1 MQFTNLKGGST
12 MTVRKNWLVG
22 LLAFL
27 FLTVNMLAAV
37 PYQAQAASGILMN
50 PKISDFDG
58 TQAEVQA
65 LIHEYKWAKTKAN
78 PIVNDGYGLNGSRGG
93 KLTYTS
99 SEEHRIQTNDITL
112 KKGKTYHISIWGKK
126 GKNGVGLVPRL
137 YLGSNTMSGTGI
149 HNGGE
154 EQAFEKQGGW
164 YKNPTAVLTDDW
176 TQCTA
181 SLTITQLNGSD
192 STSSVTGVEAFIMP
206 YGHDGT
212 SFSRNKF
219 TNPTEFYVD
228 GFYIIEED
236 SKTSTNYTRAQVANV
251 KVAGAG
257 EEETAPGT
265 ELTAS
270 ATTGDANPNAEIT
283 LSYQWQSSE
292 DGTTFTDIE
301 GATEASYTVQDAD
314 EGLQIR
320 VVATA
325 KSTGTVSGE
334 SSMSGASSAVQVA
347 AAAPENVTVAVS
359 VGEGGQVMYNGAAVT
374 GDVTIPYNSADDQIF
389 TVVPNDGYEVASI
402 LLDEQD
408 VTVAGN
414 EINLKGTTAAKTL
427 AVTFR
432 EITPVNPG
440 IAEGATTTQFSAD
453 ESGKP
458 TMYVYSKLN
467 SFNTAGGAEYGIKLW
482 IKDQAENTLT
492 LPAMLNSSDKA
503 AAAPGQAFAIRVYG
517 AAITADKTY
526 VAQPYVGSENG
537 AEEEISYK

>member
-1 MQFTNLKGGST
+1 MA
-12 MTVRKNWLVG
+12 VRKNWLVG

-37 PYQAQAASGILMN
+37 PYQAQAASGILFD
-50 PKISDFDG
+50 PTISDFDG
-58 TQAEVQA
+58 AA
-65 LIHEYKWAKTKAN
+65 LNVLHDYVHSSAKADLSIATW
-78 PIVNDGYGLNGSRGG
+78 GGLNGGNGLQIWISGG
-93 KLTYTS
+93 AAS
-99 SEEHRIQTNDITL
+99 QQHRIQGSDITL
-112 KKGKTYHISIWGKK
+112 QSGKTYHMSFWARGLKGIS
-126 GKNGVGLVPRL
+126 LVAPQMW
-137 YLGSNTMSGTGI
+137 LGGSEWSGTVSFYGGALESVE
-149 HNGGE
+149 NGGGCIKASDFLSADWR
-154 EQAFEKQGGW
+154 QHAFSMNIDHLYTSGKEVTLV
-164 YKNPTAVLTDDW
+164 KN
-176 TQCTA
+176 
-181 SLTITQLNGSD
+181 
-192 STSSVTGVEAFIMP
+192 VEAFMAIF
-206 YGHDGT
+206 GQDGKNN
-212 SFSRNKF
+212 SFV
-219 TNPTEFYVD
+219 NPTSIYMD
-228 GFYIIEED
+228 GYYIIEED
-236 SKTSTNYTRAQVANV
+236 TPTSTNYTRAQVANV

-265 ELTAS
+265 VLTAS
-270 ATTGDANPNAEIT
+270 ATIGDANPNAEIT

-301 GATEASYTVQDAD
+301 GATEATYTAQDAD
-314 EGLQIR
+314 VGHQIR
-320 VVATA
+320 VIATA

-334 SSMSGASSAVQVA
+334 SSMSGTSSAVEV
-347 AAAPENVTVAVS
+347 AAAPENVTVTVS
-359 VGEGGQVMYNGAAVT
+359 AGEGGQVMYNGAAVT
-374 GDVTIPYNSADDQIF
+374 GEVTVPYNSADDQIF

-402 LLDEQD
+402 LLDGQD

>member
-1 MQFTNLKGGST
+1 MESKKRMLA
-12 MTVRKNWLVG
+12 W

-27 FLTVNMLAAV
+27 FLTVNMLVAV
-37 PYQAQAASGILMN
+37 PDQAQAASGILFN

-65 LIHEYKWAKTKAN
+65 ALKDYKYANVKAN
-78 PIVNDGYGLNGSRGG
+78 PVAGDRYGINDSRGG
-93 KLTYTS
+93 LVTITS
-99 SEEHRIQTNDITL
+99 NEAHRIQGSDITL
-112 KKGKTYHISIWGKK
+112 QSGKTYHMSFWAKIGQGQSMVIPQIW
-126 GKNGVGLVPRL
+126 LS
-137 YLGSNTMSGTGI
+137 GSKWSGTVSYY
-149 HNGGE
+149 GGALE
-154 EQAFEKQGGW
+154 SVENTGGCIKGTDFLSADW
-164 YKNPTAVLTDDW
+164 GQYALSMNIDHLYTSGKEVGAVR
-176 TQCTA
+176 
-181 SLTITQLNGSD
+181 N
-192 STSSVTGVEAFIMP
+192 VEAFMAIF
-206 YGHDGT
+206 GKDGV
-212 SFSRNKF
+212 FF
-219 TNPTEFYVD
+219 NPTLFYID
-228 GFYIIEED
+228 GYYIIEED
-236 SKTSTNYTRAQVANV
+236 TPTSTNYTRAQVANV
-251 KVAGAG
+251 KVAGG
-257 EEETAPGT
+257 SEWTAIGT
-265 ELTAS
+265 VLTAS

>member
-1 MQFTNLKGGST
+1 MV
-12 MTVRKNWLVG
+12 VRKNWLVG

-37 PYQAQAASGILMN
+37 PYQAQAASGILFD
-50 PKISDFDG
+50 PTISDFDG
-58 TQAEVQA
+58 AA
-65 LIHEYKWAKTKAN
+65 LNVLHDYVHSSAKAGLEIKSW
-78 PIVNDGYGLNGSRGG
+78 GGLNGGNGLQIWISGG
-93 KLTYTS
+93 AAS
-99 SEEHRIQTNDITL
+99 QQHRIQGSDITL
-112 KKGKTYHISIWGKK
+112 QSGKTYHMSFWARGGKGIS
-126 GKNGVGLVPRL
+126 LVAPQMW
-137 YLGSNTMSGTGI
+137 LGGSKWSGTVSFYGGALESVE
-149 HNGGE
+149 NGGGCL
-154 EQAFEKQGGW
+154 K
-164 YKNPTAVLTDDW
+164 
-176 TQCTA
+176 
-181 SLTITQLNGSD
+181 GSD
-192 STSSVTGVEAFIMP
+192 FLSADWRQHAFSMNIDHLYTSGNEVTLVKNVEAFMAIF
-206 YGHDGT
+206 GQDGKNN
-212 SFSRNKF
+212 SFV
-219 TNPTEFYVD
+219 NPTSIYMD
-228 GFYIIEED
+228 GYYIIEED
-236 SKTSTNYTRAQVANV
+236 TPTSTNYTRAQIANV
-251 KVAGAG
+251 KVENEDGNYAGSL
-257 EEETAPGT
+257 
-265 ELTAS
+265 LTAT
-270 ATTGDANPNAEIT
+270 ATIGDANPNAEIT

-301 GATEASYTVQDAD
+301 GATEATYTAQDAD
-314 EGLQIR
+314 VGHQIR
-320 VVATA
+320 VIATA

-334 SSMSGASSAVQVA
+334 SSMSGTSSAVEV
-347 AAAPENVTVAVS
+347 AAAPENVTVTVS
-359 VGEGGQVMYNGAAVT
+359 AGEGGQVMYNGAAVT
-374 GDVTIPYNSADDQIF
+374 GDVTVNSAEDQIF

-467 SFNTAGGAEYGIKLW
+467 NFNTAGGNEFGIKLW
-482 IKDQAENTLT
+482 IKDQPDDKLT

-537 AEEEISYK
+537 DQEEISYK